1 MFSQSRTVLDL
12 FAGAGGMALGFEAAG
27 ARCVGAVEID
37 EAAATTFRNMFAE
50 PGLQVFSGRSNGDMS
65 RLSLERLAESLPQ
78 DPEIIVGGPP
88 CQGFSRIGRA
98 KQLSLVDVEQRIRH
112 GGRDRDRNELY
123 TYFLNAVRFFNPKA
137 FVMENV
143 PGMREMLGVD
153 IARRIAREASALR
166 YNIRVFLLNS
176 AWFGVPQQRWRL
188 FFVGLRQ
195 DLGPYAVPRSPIRTH
210 AFGPDL
216 PEGMT
221 IPDGDDLIVWGAALP
236 SVGTPAIAVT
246 VREAL
251 ADLPRLSGHL
261 LGRKPVEEPLPLG
274 GEPSAWARELRNW
287 PGRPAP
293 ELVTGNWYRYTP
305 RDFRLFRE
313 MASGDRYPQAVAI
326 AHRLFLAHLDE
337 QRARGNP
344 LRPGSTAY
352 EIARHEYIPPYRND
366 AFDDK
371 WAKLRPGEPA
381 WTITAHLSRDTYS
394 HIHYSTAQAR
404 TITVREAARL
414 QSFPDSFEFWGNQG
428 ERFSQIGNAV
438 PPLLARA
445 IAQQLLEQLTELEMS
460 DARRTRT
467 DRARQRP
474 NHNYAEERSS

>member
-1 MFSQSRTVLDL
+1 
-12 FAGAGGMALGFEAAG
+12 MALGFEAAG

-37 EAAATTFRNMFAE
+37 EAAATTFRTAFADHC
-50 PGLQVFSGRSNGDMS
+50 PQIFSGREKGDMS
-65 RLSLERLAESLPQ
+65 HLSVDELANSLPSLP
-78 DPEIIVGGPP
+78 DVIVGGPP

-98 KQLSLVDVEQRIRH
+98 KQMSLVDAEQRIRH
-112 GGRDRDRNELY
+112 GWVRDRDRNELY
-123 TYFLNAVRFFNPKA
+123 TYFLNAVRVLSPKA

-166 YNIRVFLLNS
+166 YNMRVFLLNA

-195 DLGPYAVPRSPIRTH
+195 DLGPYAVPRPPIRTH

-216 PEGMT
+216 PKGMA
-221 IPDGDDLIVWGAALP
+221 IPGDNDLIIWGTALP
-236 SVGTPAIAVT
+236 SVADPAPAVT
-246 VREAL
+246 VRDAL
-251 ADLPRLSGHL
+251 DDLPRLSAHL
-261 LGRKPVEEPLPLG
+261 LGEKPVDEPLPFR
-274 GEPSAWARELRNW
+274 GEPSAWASKLRNW

-313 MASGDRYPQAVAI
+313 MASGDRYPQALAI

-337 QRARGNP
+337 QRAKGKD
-344 LRPGSTAY
+344 LQPGSAAY
-352 EIARHEYIPPYRND
+352 ESARRACIPPYRND

-414 QSFPDSFEFWGNQG
+414 QSFPDSFEFSGNQG
-428 ERFSQIGNAV
+428 DRFCQIGNAV

-445 IAQQLLEQLTELEMS
+445 IAQRLIEQLRELES
-460 DARRTRT
+460 PNSRAAKSVGRR
-467 DRARQRP
+467 DVGVSELPAF
-474 NHNYAEERSS
+474 